1 MYVALMGPNNV
12 ETLRERFSKYKA
24 SGPIIHWTKVLILQ
38 IVNLNRPRMLCE
50 LNISMWLSQ
59 WTLNCIISMLFSLE
73 IKYDC
78 LE

>member
-1 MYVALMGPNNV
+1 MHKHLERELMDK
-12 ETLRERFSKYKA
+12 LSKYKE